1 MKASQSPLTM
11 GRLLRVTAIVA
22 VTSLFCVSI
31 SDMAG
36 ARSAQALKEMSQAF
50 SNAAKKVTPSV
61 VHIRTLKTVTPTES
75 FSFEDF
81 PPDSPFAPF
90 FEHFLNPRDRGD
102 NREDRRKQ
110 DSEPGEVPYGMG
122 SGLVVTPDGYIL
134 TNNHVVDEADKIEVR
149 LRVGGHDKTYTVD
162 MKNNPPRQDP
172 VSDLAVIKIDAK
184 DLPVPELGDSDQLEV
199 GEWVIAIGNPFGL
212 DQSVTAGIVSY
223 LGRGPMG
230 GPQFGDFIQTD
241 AAINPGNSGGPLVD
255 LDGKV
260 VGINAAIATGSPFE
274 RSYAGIAFTIP
285 INIAK
290 SVKDALIEKGSV
302 TRGYLGV
309 GITAVGEEVA
319 KHENLENQDGAL
331 VNSVQDGTPAK
342 EAGIQVG
349 DIVIE
354 LNGEKIKGPSELQL
368 KIAAITPGEKATL
381 TILRHDGDSYKE
393 KKIQVTIGT
402 RPSNE
407 EVAEV
412 SAPLTSKNLGMTVQ
426 DLTESTAQSLGY
438 TMGTGVLVTDVAP
451 YSPAANAGI
460 QQYDLI
466 RQVNHQP
473 VKTVA
478 EFKEALAKRE
488 DSALLVVQ
496 RQKTK
501 DTFITVIE
509 MK

>member
-1 MKASQSPLTM
+1 MKTSQCPSTM
-11 GRLLRVTAIVA
+11 GSLLRTTAFVA
-22 VTSLFCVSI
+22 VISLFCVSI
-31 SDMAG
+31 SDIAV

-50 SNAAKKVTPSV
+50 AEAAKKVTPSV
-61 VHIRTLKTVTPTES
+61 VHIRTSKTVTS
-75 FSFEDF
+75 GQGLSFEDLS
-81 PPDSPFAPF
+81 PDSPFAPF
-90 FEHFLNPRDRGD
+90 FERFLNPRDQKQRQ
-102 NREDRRKQ
+102 KQ
-110 DSEPGEVPYGMG
+110 DNEPGEVPYGMG
-122 SGLVVTPDGYIL
+122 SGLVVRSDGYIL
-134 TNNHVVDEADKIEVR
+134 TNNHVVDGADKIEVR
-149 LRVGGHDKTYTVD
+149 MRVDGHDKTYTVD
-162 MKNNPPRQDP
+162 MEKNPPRQDS
-172 VSDLAVIKIDAK
+172 VSDLAIIKIDAE
-184 DLPVPELGDSDQLEV
+184 DLPVPELGDSDKLEV

-212 DQSVTAGIVSY
+212 DQSVTAGIISY
-223 LGRGPMG
+223 LGRGPMT

-285 INIAK
+285 IDMVK

-309 GITAVGEEVA
+309 GITDVGEGVA
-319 KHENLENQDGAL
+319 KHENLQTQDGAL

-342 EAGIQVG
+342 EAGMQVG

-354 LNGEKIKGPSELQL
+354 LNGQKITGPSDLQL
-368 KIAAITPGEKATL
+368 KVAGISPGEKAKL
-381 TILRHDGDSYKE
+381 TILRHDGNSYKE
-393 KKIQVTIGT
+393 QEIQVTIGT

-407 EVAEV
+407 EIAEV
-412 SAPLTSKNLGMTVQ
+412 TAPSTSKNLGMTLQ
-426 DLTESTAQSLGY
+426 DLTESTAESLGY
-438 TMGTGVLVTDVAP
+438 TMGSGVLVADVKE

-460 QQYDLI
+460 MQYDLI

-473 VKTVA
+473 VKTVE